1 MCSVSN
7 HNQAAIQATIQT
19 YFDGLY
25 QGDVE
30 LLADAFDPAATVCGY
45 GGDGTLKT
53 LSLEQFLGF
62 VKSLPKPS
70 DVGEP
75 FDMEVLNIDISG
87 TVASVKVRDLY
98 QGRNFTD
105 HLHLIKRS
113 DDNWRIFGKVFDSE
127 AV

>member
-1 MCSVSN
+1 MSP
-7 HNQAAIQATIQT
+7 HIQEAIQATIQT
-19 YFDGLY
+19 YFKGMHR
-25 QGDVE
+25 GDIE

-62 VKSLPKPS
+62 VKSIPKPC

-75 FDMEVLNIDISG
+75 FDMEVMNIDISG

-98 QGRNFTD
+98 QGRNFID
-105 HLHLIKRS
+105 HLHLIQCS
-113 DDNWRIFGKVFDSE
+113 DSNWRIFGKVFHSE
-127 AV
+127 AA